1 MKSYLFLVATI
12 IGASLASSNSDVNSE
27 DTMQKQLPLNEDST
41 AEQDEQLDPEQSR
54 FGGRGGW
61 DGRRGG
67 WDGRRGGWDGRRGG
81 WDGRRGGRH
90 GRW

>member
-1 MKSYLFLVATI
+1 M
-12 IGASLASSNSDVNSE
+12 NSE